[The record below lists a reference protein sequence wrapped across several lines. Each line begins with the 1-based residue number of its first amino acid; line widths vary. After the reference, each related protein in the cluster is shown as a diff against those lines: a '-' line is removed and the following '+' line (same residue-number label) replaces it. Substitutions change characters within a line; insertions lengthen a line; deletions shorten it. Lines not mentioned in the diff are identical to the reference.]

1 MLFTLMKDDG
11 IIIGGGSR
19 PKGALIPNRNS
30 IDYLPE
36 MSLLVHKNGDDEPLS
51 VH

>member
-1 MLFTLMKDDG
+1 MKDDG
-11 IIIGGGSR
+11 IIIGGGGR

-30 IDYLPE
+30 IDNLSK
-36 MSLLVHKNGDDEPLS
+36 MSLLIHENGDDKPLS

>member
-1 MLFTLMKDDG
+1 MKDDG
-11 IIIGGGSR
+11 IIIGGGGR
-19 PKGALIPNRNS
+19 PKGALMPNCNS

-36 MSLLVHKNGDDEPLS
+36 MSLLVHKNSDDKPLN